1 MESLLRNRVRVW
13 EELNPDDRG
22 TAEELRHQIRVLTA
36 ELARVMEFAFLG
48 MPMRY
53 LKGSLDLKFQDR
65 ELLHLVADARYIK
78 HSQLFQLSLLKTAE
92 FRRPIFNW
100 RVRRLVNGGLL
111 RKMVI
116 PQFGKTNALYSVT
129 RGGVDALEWMG
140 ITYLGGG
147 YVEQDKPPSE
157 MQLCH
162 VLELN
167 DIRLALECSGMLH
180 CWTPESFIRVLNL
193 SPTLRYAKTYDAVVN
208 VSLGEGIACD
218 FAIEYE
224 RTLKSERRYESVV
237 EAIASEKRLDII
249 LYLTS
254 SYEVASTLRSN
265 LQRVQARIFL
275 ARVDSFKRDLLD
287 TQVDVIGS
295 YHRIPFRAALMEVA
309 CRLR

>member
-1 MESLLRNRVRVW
+1 
-13 EELNPDDRG
+13 
-22 TAEELRHQIRVLTA
+22 
-36 ELARVMEFAFLG
+36 
-48 MPMRY
+48 MRY

-92 FRRPIFNW
+92 YRRAIFNW
-100 RVRRLVNGGLL
+100 RIRRLVTGGLL
-111 RKMVI
+111 RKLVI

-129 RGGVDALEWMG
+129 RGGFDALEWMG

-147 YVEQDKPPSE
+147 YVEQDKQPSD

-167 DIRLALECSGMLH
+167 EIRLALECSGILQS
-180 CWTPESFIRVLNL
+180 WTPEVFIRVLNL
-193 SPTLRYAKTYDAVVN
+193 CPSLRYAKTYDAVVK
-208 VSLGEGIACD
+208 VSLGHEIACE

-237 EAIASEKRLDII
+237 EAIANEKRLQFI

-254 SYEVASTLRSN
+254 SYEVASTLRSL
-265 LQRVQARIFL
+265 LQHVQARILL
-275 ARVDSFKRDLLD
+275 AHVDKFKRDLLD

-295 YHRIPFRAALMEVA
+295 YQRIPLRAALA
-309 CRLR
+309 DFART